1 MQCEFL
7 IHQMSHGKWWGAYY
21 TPTCVEMN
29 DQGYTVELVTYEEFI
44 KMTDVNE
51 AAKAFLCFY
60 EDCGYEK
67 AHFEDVRLPMALQ
80 AYEAW
85 GK

>member
-1 MQCEFL
+1 MIHLVSDRKGSLDSYDVKIIFYYFFPFL
-7 IHQMSHGKWWGAYY
+7 LI
-21 TPTCVEMN
+21 V
-29 DQGYTVELVTYEEFI
+29 V
-44 KMTDVNE
+44 
-51 AAKAFLCFY
+51 KAFLCFY